1 MRILKPAVGFAA
13 LLALGCAN
21 VSSNP
26 TAGPAQPSGGGLP
39 STLTV
44 MTYNIKHG
52 QGNATCTQAP
62 TPPGTP
68 AAPDC
73 NLNLEGSIAVLNR
86 FAPDIV
92 ALQEV
97 DRFWSRSAGVDQPVT
112 IANALKMPHHC
123 FAPNLDHLADTH
135 ASRPHQYGT
144 AIVSRFPILDCGN
157 TLLPTLEGWEQR
169 GILGTRIDVNG
180 ASVRIY
186 STHLQA
192 SRNIGGASVSG
203 QPQRVQ
209 QVQAILKVLS
219 GVTDPIIVMGD
230 FNASPSSNEMLPM
243 AGRLVDVWT
252 ARGDGDGLTSP
263 ADPARNAGSRID
275 YIFVS
280 RNVTVTSVLVPVDD
294 QTRMASDHY
303 PIIAKVVLPNSQ
315 RGQ

>member
-1 MRILKPAVGFAA
+1 
-13 LLALGCAN
+13 
-21 VSSNP
+21 
-26 TAGPAQPSGGGLP
+26 
-39 STLTV
+39 

-68 AAPDC
+68 SAPDC
-73 NLNLEGSIAVLNR
+73 NLNLEGSIAVLKR
-86 FAPDIV
+86 YAPDIV

-97 DRFWSRSAGVDQPVT
+97 DRFWSRSAGADQPVT

-157 TLLPTLEGWEQR
+157 TLLPTLDGWEQR
-169 GILGTRIDVNG
+169 GILGTRIDANG
-180 ASVRIY
+180 ASIRIY

-192 SRNIGGASVSG
+192 SRSIGGASVSG
-203 QPQRVQ
+203 QPQRIQ

-219 GVTDPIIVMGD
+219 GVTDPIVVMGD
-230 FNASPSSNEMLPM
+230 FNASPSSSEMIPM
-243 AGRLVDVWT
+243 AGRLVDAWT
-252 ARGDGDGLTSP
+252 VRGDGDGLTSP
-263 ADPARNAGSRID
+263 ADPARSARSRID

-280 RNVTVTSVLVPVDD
+280 RNVTVTSVSVPVDD

-303 PIIAKVVLPNSQ
+303 PIIAKIVLPNGHPV
-315 RGQ
+315 R